1 MALHLCKR
9 YTLALNLPN
18 LLLRLNSSKPET
30 VCHKKN
36 QEKVKE
42 YLRSILDED
51 LAKGSLHEKLPSS
64 GPVEWTEGGLSEKKR
79 IGKGLGWRRIE

>member
-1 MALHLCKR
+1 
-9 YTLALNLPN
+9 
-18 LLLRLNSSKPET
+18 
-30 VCHKKN
+30 
-36 QEKVKE
+36 VKE